1 VDNCGS
7 SPGICWYLLALT
19 ANKARKGVGMK
30 FLQRFTHSFNLLT
43 HSFSHPKPPSEQGF
57 YALSTD
63 SPTAYYYYL
72 YIQETHPQA
81 NPTPT
86 QDDFRG
92 NVAGLFLSDLN
103 HTQSTYGCE
112 KTRSRAAA

>member
-1 VDNCGS
+1 
-7 SPGICWYLLALT
+7 
-19 ANKARKGVGMK
+19 MK
-30 FLQRFTHSFNLLT
+30 LLQRFTHSFNLLT
-43 HSFSHPKPPSEQGF
+43 HSFFRPKPLSEQGF
-57 YALSTD
+57 YPLSTD
-63 SPTAYYYYL
+63 FPSTYYYYL
-72 YIQETHPQA
+72 YIQETLPQA

-86 QDDFRG
+86 QDGFRG